1 MVQQPKAPEKP
12 LSAYMRFSKKC
23 WESVRTEHPDLK
35 LWEIGSIIG
44 GKWRDLKAEE
54 KKEYQDAWNLDKVR
68 ILSHQLSAVS
78 PVSE

>member
-1 MVQQPKAPEKP
+1 MMQPPKAPEKP

-44 GKWRDLKAEE
+44 GKWRDLDPKE
-54 KKEYQDAWNLDKVR
+54 KKEYQDAWTSDKVR
-68 ILSHQLSAVS
+68 DLALPNEKSD
-78 PVSE
+78 EF